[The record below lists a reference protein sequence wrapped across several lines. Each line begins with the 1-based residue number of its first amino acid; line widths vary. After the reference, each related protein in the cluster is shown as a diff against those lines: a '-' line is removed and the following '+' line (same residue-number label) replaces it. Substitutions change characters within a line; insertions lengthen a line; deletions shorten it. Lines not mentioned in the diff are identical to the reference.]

1 MYKKR
6 NCLQK
11 KQDII
16 ERYNEGK
23 GEEMMSIKV
32 KGKAGGGKEIKQND
46 KEEIR
51 WVGIGVPKLIKKKE
65 EGRWMG

>member
-11 KQDII
+11 NKILL
-16 ERYNEGK
+16 RGNEGK
-23 GEEMMSIKV
+23 GEEIMSIKV
-32 KGKAGGGKEIKQND
+32 KGRAGGGKEIKQND